1 MAGEHTMTQ
10 ERPPF
15 TIERIACDDRGTLI
29 LRFSGALTARDMY
42 AQHSPI
48 AVRSLLDVHCD
59 TGSEPLTLNIF
70 DLSQVPYMDS
80 SGLGLIARHYAHCQG
95 RGVRFIAAAPSQRV
109 RELFR
114 LTKMDTVIPIAATLE
129 EALA

>member
-1 MAGEHTMTQ
+1 MTT

-15 TIERIACDDRGTLI
+15 TIERVPCDDRGTLI

-42 AQHSPI
+42 AQQSPI
-48 AVRSLLDVHCD
+48 AVRSLLDLHCED
-59 TGSEPLTLNIF
+59 GPPTLNIF

-95 RGVRFIAAAPSQRV
+95 RGVRFIAAAPSARV
-109 RELFR
+109 RELLH
-114 LTKMDTVIPIAATLE
+114 LTKMDTVIPIAASVE
-129 EALA
+129 EAES